1 MQLIQAYASFANGG
15 DLMRPYI
22 VETIT
27 DEMGNIVQKREPHKV
42 RKIARSSTI
51 EKLLPVFEQVVS
63 DSGTAGWAEIEGLQI
78 AGKTGTAHKYVDG
91 RYEARYLASSYGC
104 FSAQKPEYAILVIMD
119 EP

>member
-1 MQLIQAYASFANGG
+1 MLLSLAYASFVNGG

-78 AGKTGTAHKYVDG
+78 VGTTVNDKKYVDV
-91 RYEARYLASSYGC
+91 RYQARYLASFAG
-104 FSAQKPEYAILVIMD
+104 
-119 EP
+119 